1 MSGFIG
7 TPKSQDVNIEKKLY
21 IEKLNKTENAVDA
34 FLYEKRLVI

>member
-7 TPKSQDVNIEKKLY
+7 TPKSQDENIENKLY